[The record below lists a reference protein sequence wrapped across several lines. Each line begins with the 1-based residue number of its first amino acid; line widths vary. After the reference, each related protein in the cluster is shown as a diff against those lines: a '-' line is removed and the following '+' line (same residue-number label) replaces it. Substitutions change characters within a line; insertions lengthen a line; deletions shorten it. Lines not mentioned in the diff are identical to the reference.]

1 VAAAVR
7 GTDAYAVIE
16 RLLDAGKD
24 AALGVA
30 PLARPAVVA
39 ARYLSSPQQVLVIAE
54 SPGAAEKFHL
64 QLGAFLP
71 IEANLLLPDRADL
84 PFGGIAPDLRSVA
97 ERARA
102 LYYLEAGV
110 PVAVVTSIHALMRY
124 VPPRGAGVWDP
135 LMFRP
140 GQDRGLEG
148 IVERLVEMGYVREA
162 QATEEGTFAL
172 RGDTLDVHPPLGTQ
186 AVRVEFFGDEVESV
200 KRLAPQTSQTLGEVP
215 SAEVFPIRELRL
227 TAVVA
232 AEAARKMRAAA
243 SGDEQVAYH
252 AGLVEERISFGE
264 IERYLPEMYPKLAT
278 VASYISPKGVVAV
291 SEPRALFDAALRR
304 FEELDVLADKA
315 EQRATK
321 ERASTFGLTADR
333 LYANPGRLDF
343 GAAPRLTMLS
353 LMADTKADAKLRARR
368 PEVSGSDDRLASSIR
383 ALLAQGFTVSI
394 SLPNR
399 RIRERVEGLLRRE
412 AIAVG
417 TTAGAVRVIAHDIV
431 AGFVMPD
438 ANLALIA
445 QTDAYPRASSPR
457 RQREIDPTKITFSF
471 KPGDYVVHESY
482 GIARFEAIER
492 REVDGI
498 ERDYMLL
505 RYAGDDTLYT
515 PMDQIG
521 KLTRYVGPEGSEP
534 KLTKLGGTQWTR
546 ATARAK
552 KAAKLLAFDLVNLY
566 ARRSQVRG
574 TAFDSDT
581 ERQAAMEAMFPFEE
595 TPDQIEAIAD
605 VKADMESDRPMDR
618 LVIGDVG
625 YGKTEVAIRAAFKA
639 IQDGKQVMVLCPTT
653 ILAQQHFTN
662 FSERFAPFSVRVEV
676 LSRFRTPAQQ
686 KAALHGFATGEVAL
700 LIGTHRLLSADVMSA
715 DLGLLII
722 DEEQRFG
729 VEHKEKLK
737 NMREQIDVLA
747 LSATPIPRTLQM
759 SLSGVRD
766 MSVIDT
772 PPAGRFPVEVHVGEW
787 HDEIVAE
794 AVTRELARGGQVYYV
809 SNRVKTIDG
818 AVQRVR
824 DAAPDARIGVAHGQ
838 LSEHELEDVMERFAA
853 NEVDVL
859 VATTIVESGI
869 DNPHSNTLIIEDSQR
884 LGLSQL
890 YQLKGRVGRSH
901 TKAFAYFLYPSDE
914 GLTKQAV
921 ERLMAIA
928 EHDELGSGI
937 KIAMR
942 DLEIRGAGSIIGG
955 EQSGQLA
962 AVGFDLFA
970 SMISEAVSNARGE
983 DTVEAPEATLDIL
996 VPAYF
1001 PDEYIEDIFA
1011 RVNYYRRIA
1020 AARTPEGVAAIREE
1034 IEREYGVA
1042 PEQAANLLDLA
1053 ELRVRA
1059 QDLGIRAVSAREQ
1072 TVTLRFYRMLDRV
1085 KDAAVGLGA
1094 TVERRSPDI
1103 HWKAPYGKSVVR
1115 AALSLLDGIVGRD

>member
-1 VAAAVR
+1 MIA
-7 GTDAYAVIE
+7 T
-16 RLLDAGKD
+16 LLDAGKD

-39 ARYLSSPQQVLVIAE
+39 TRYLTSPQQVLIIVE

-71 IEANLLLPDRADL
+71 PEANLLLPDRADL
-84 PFGGIAPDLRSVA
+84 PFGQALPDLRAVS

-102 LYYLEAGV
+102 LYYLERGV
-110 PVAVVTSIHALMRY
+110 PVVVVTSIHALMRY
-124 VPPRGAGVWDP
+124 VPPRGEGVWDP
-135 LMFRP
+135 LLFRP

-148 IVERLVEMGYVREA
+148 IVQRLIEMGFVREA

-172 RGDTLDVHPPLGTQ
+172 RGDILDIHPPLGTQ

-215 SAEVFPIRELRL
+215 SVEVFPIRELRL
-227 TAVVA
+227 TESVASRACGKLVA
-232 AEAARKMRAAA
+232 AAK
-243 SGDEQVAYH
+243 SDEQVQYH
-252 AGLVEERISFGE
+252 AGLIAERISFGQ
-264 IERYLPEMYPKLAT
+264 IERYLPEMYVKLAT

-304 FEELDVLADKA
+304 YEELDVLADKA
-315 EQRATK
+315 QQKASKDRT
-321 ERASTFGLTADR
+321 STFGLSADR

-368 PEVSGSDDRLASSIR
+368 PEVAGSDERLVSAVRSLVGEGHSV
-383 ALLAQGFTVSI
+383 TV

-399 RIRERVEGLLRRE
+399 RIRERVEGVFRRE

-417 TTAGAVRVIAHDIV
+417 TPQSGVNITDHDIV
-431 AGFVMPD
+431 AGFVMPE
-438 ANLALIA
+438 ARLALIA
-445 QTDAYPRASSPR
+445 QTDAFPRAASPR
-457 RQREIDPTKITFSF
+457 RQRELDPTKVTFSF
-471 KPGDYVVHESY
+471 KPGDFVVHESY

-492 REVDGI
+492 REVDGV

-505 RYAGDDTLYT
+505 RYADGDALHT
-515 PMDQIG
+515 PMEQIG

-534 KLTKLGGTQWTR
+534 KLTKLGGTQWSR

-574 TAFDSDT
+574 TAFDADSDM
-581 ERQAAMEAMFPFEE
+581 QAAMEAMFPFEE
-595 TPDQIEAIAD
+595 TPDQLEAIAD
-605 VKADMESDRPMDR
+605 VKSDMEAERPMDR

-653 ILAQQHFTN
+653 ILAQQHYTN
-662 FSERFAPFSVRVEV
+662 FSERYAPFGVRVEV

-686 KAALHGFATGEVAL
+686 RAALEGFAAGEVAL
-700 LIGTHRLLSADVMSA
+700 LIGTHRLLSADVTPA

-787 HDEIVAE
+787 HEKVVAE
-794 AVTRELARGGQVYYV
+794 AIQRELARGGQVYYV

-818 AVQRVR
+818 AVARVLE
-824 DAAPDARIGVAHGQ
+824 AAPEARVGVAHGQ
-838 LSEHELEDVMERFAA
+838 LTEHELEDVMERFAA
-853 NEVDVL
+853 NEIDVL

-884 LGLSQL
+884 LGLAQL

-901 TKAFAYFLYPSDE
+901 TRAFAYFLYPSDE

-921 ERLMAIA
+921 ERLLAIA

-970 SMISEAVSNARGE
+970 SMISEAVSSARGE
-983 DTVEAPEATLDIL
+983 ETVEAPEVAVDIP
-996 VPAYF
+996 VPAYL

-1020 AARTPEGVAAIREE
+1020 AARTPEGVAALRVEV
-1034 IEREYGVA
+1034 EREYGA
-1042 PEQAANLLDLA
+1042 PPEQAANLLDLA

-1059 QDLGIRAVSAREQ
+1059 QDMGIRAVSVRDE
-1072 TVTLRFYRMLDRV
+1072 TVTLRFFRMLDRV
-1085 KDAAVGLGA
+1085 KDAALLLGA
-1094 TVERRSPDI
+1094 TVEKRSPDI